1 MSERKTIILK
11 DEDLKIPNKT
21 RKNRPSGGA
30 TDGNGIRVRSAPKRE
45 KSTLKK
51 RSILRMIR
59 EHQEDKYRKL
69 YGGASNNNSINNNT
83 NNHRNSNILANFEKN
98 EKEIFDSDFKKS
110 AEYLEKISNEQKIKP
125 RLNST
130 IKQYPNDSVFT
141 TSAQAFSAPAAE
153 PAAAPIVFST
163 PFPQPVEL
171 NNISSNAVTNDYVS
185 IKPSMPQY
193 SSMKNGTMPTYRN
206 WMRQTQRN
214 VPQMVNQPNNMPIV
228 QPMTNAM
235 QTPLQTSLQ
244 TSMPTSL
251 QTPMQTAQQF
261 SEKTGG
267 EKISATLDKMNEM
280 RQTKQK
286 MELLKKS
293 NNKKKMKQKKI
304 SRRTFKLGKS
314 KVFPRISVLVSNKTI
329 RNNILTK
336 TQMLKTVP
344 IPDIK
349 KFLIKKGF
357 IKVGS
362 SAPNDVL
369 RKMYES
375 VVLICGEVNNHNP
388 DNLFYNYLNGGL

>member
-1 MSERKTIILK
+1 MSEKKTIILK

-21 RKNRPSGGA
+21 RKNRPSSEGRR
-30 TDGNGIRVRSAPKRE
+30 DGNGIRVRSAPKRE

-69 YGGASNNNSINNNT
+69 YGGASNNNT
-83 NNHRNSNILANFEKN
+83 NNHRNSNIHANFEKN
-98 EKEIFDSDFKKS
+98 EKETFDSDFKKS
-110 AEYLEKISNEQKIKP
+110 AEYLEKISNEQKLKP

-130 IKQYPNDSVFT
+130 IKQYPNDSVFS
-141 TSAQAFSAPAAE
+141 TSFASAPAQASAQL
-153 PAAAPIVFST
+153 PVRPDNPTVVST
-163 PFPQPVEL
+163 PFPEPVDL
-171 NNISSNAVTNDYVS
+171 NNIVGKTVPNESVS
-185 IKPSMPQY
+185 IKPQSIPQY
-193 SSMKNGTMPTYRN
+193 SSMKNGSMPTYRN

-214 VPQMVNQPNNMPIV
+214 VPQVINQEHNNNNNMPMV

-235 QTPLQTSLQ
+235 QTP
-244 TSMPTSL
+244 
-251 QTPMQTAQQF
+251 QQF

-280 RQTKQK
+280 KQTKQK
-286 MELLKKS
+286 LELLKKS

-304 SRRTFKLGKS
+304 ARRTFKLGKS

-344 IPDIK
+344 IQDIK

>member
-1 MSERKTIILK
+1 MSEKKTIILK

-21 RKNRPSGGA
+21 RKIRPSSDGR
-30 TDGNGIRVRSAPKRE
+30 TDGNGIRVKSVPKRE

-69 YGGASNNNSINNNT
+69 YGGASNNSTNS
-83 NNHRNSNILANFEKN
+83 RANFEKN
-98 EKEIFDSDFKKS
+98 EKETFDSDFKKS
-110 AEYLEKISNEQKIKP
+110 AEYLEKISNEPKLKP

-130 IKQYPNDSVFT
+130 IKHYPNDSVFT
-141 TSAQAFSAPAAE
+141 TSFASVQGQTQGQVPVRPDNPTVVS
-153 PAAAPIVFST
+153 I
-163 PFPQPVEL
+163 PFPEPVDL
-171 NNISSNAVTNDYVS
+171 NNIVGKTVPNDSFS
-185 IKPSMPQY
+185 IKPPSMPLY
-193 SSMKNGTMPTYRN
+193 SSMKNGSMPTYRN

-214 VPQMVNQPNNMPIV
+214 VPQVINQEYNNNNNMPMV

-235 QTPLQTSLQ
+235 QPPMQ
-244 TSMPTSL
+244 P
-251 QTPMQTAQQF
+251 PMQTPQQF

-280 RQTKQK
+280 KQTKQK
-286 MELLKKS
+286 LELLKKS

-304 SRRTFKLGKS
+304 ARRTFKLGKS

-344 IPDIK
+344 IQDIK